1 MGITRERV
9 GTTAG
14 HARQGPAGVDAYTL
28 DRGSGLAITVWT
40 YGATLVEVNV
50 PDRYGSRDN
59 VVVRLPDLRSYQ
71 DPALNAYVG
80 ATVGRYCRCV
90 TGGRIELD
98 GMVHELDRNDDGHH
112 LHGGSLGFDKHVWRA
127 EPQVLPDR
135 LALVLRLDSPDGDQ
149 GYPGALAA
157 TVRYE
162 VGPGSRLVID
172 FRATTTAPT
181 VVGLTNHAFWN
192 LGGQERTV
200 DDHDLTLNSTRYV
213 AFDERLMPLAGPPRP
228 VAGTPLD
235 HTRPRRL
242 GASRLDNFFVLDDPA
257 WAAEV
262 VHRPSGR
269 AMRVLTDQS
278 GVGVY
283 SGDHF
288 RRPRA
293 GLCLETGAWPDA
305 PNRPDFPSVRLDPG
319 QTYHHRTV
327 HEFHTIGE
335 VPA

>member
-1 MGITRERV
+1 M

-14 HARQGPAGVDAYTL
+14 HARQGPADVDAYTL

-149 GYPGALAA
+149 GYPGRSPPRCA
-157 TVRYE
+157 TR
-162 VGPGSRLVID
+162 S
-172 FRATTTAPT
+172 AP
-181 VVGLTNHAFWN
+181 VPASS
-192 LGGQERTV
+192 
-200 DDHDLTLNSTRYV
+200 STSGR
-213 AFDERLMPLAGPPRP
+213 PPPRP
-228 VAGTPLD
+228 
-235 HTRPRRL
+235 RW
-242 GASRLDNFFVLDDPA
+242 
-257 WAAEV
+257 WA
-262 VHRPSGR
+262 
-269 AMRVLTDQS
+269 
-278 GVGVY
+278 
-283 SGDHF
+283 
-288 RRPRA
+288 
-293 GLCLETGAWPDA
+293 
-305 PNRPDFPSVRLDPG
+305 
-319 QTYHHRTV
+319 
-327 HEFHTIGE
+327 
-335 VPA
+335 

>member
-1 MGITRERV
+1 MDSGN
-9 GTTAG
+9 
-14 HARQGPAGVDAYTL
+14 
-28 DRGSGLAITVWT
+28 GLAITVWT
-40 YGATLVEVNV
+40 FGATLVEVNV
-50 PDRYGSRDN
+50 PDRHGRTDN
-59 VVVRLPDLRSYQ
+59 VVVRLPDLRSYE

-98 GMVHELDRNDDGHH
+98 GTVHVLDRNDDGHH

-127 EPQVLPDR
+127 EPQAFADR
-135 LALVLRLDSPDGDQ
+135 LVLRLRLHSPDGDQ
-149 GYPGALAA
+149 GYPGALDAE
-157 TVRYE
+157 VRYE
-162 VGPGSRLVID
+162 VDAESRLTIE
-172 FRATTTAPT
+172 FRATTTAST

-192 LGGQERTV
+192 LGGAGRTV
-200 DDHDLTLNSTRYV
+200 DDHELTLNSTRYV
-213 AFDERLMPLAGPPRP
+213 GFDERLMPLVGPPRP

-235 HTRPRRL
+235 HTTPRRL
-242 GASRLDNFFVLDDPA
+242 RDSRIDNFFVLDDPE

-319 QTYHHRTV
+319 QTYRHRTI
-327 HEFHTIGE
+327 HQFQTIGD
-335 VPA
+335 VHV